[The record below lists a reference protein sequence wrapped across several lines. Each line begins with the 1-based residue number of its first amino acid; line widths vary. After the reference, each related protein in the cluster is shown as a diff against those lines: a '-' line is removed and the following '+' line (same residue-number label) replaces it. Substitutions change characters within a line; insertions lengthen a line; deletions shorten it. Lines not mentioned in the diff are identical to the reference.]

1 MKNTKKILFLSSN
14 LLLFLSLSPLESIVG
29 LKSAS
34 IDDLSVDGIERLLG
48 IGLRGESGE
57 SESHIDESSRR
68 GLVLLGWHGELEER
82 SGSSGEQL
90 LELVLLGG
98 LVEAAQVQ
106 PLKILLALLRLLSL
120 LFLRLL
126 HVGRLIANVVD
137 DDCLAAN
144 FGLLQLSEVLLGHFF
159 ASELDECES
168 LSVIRSLIW
177 ARYNL

>member
-1 MKNTKKILFLSSN
+1 MISN

-34 IDDLSVDGIERLLG
+34 IDDLSIDGIERLLG

-57 SESHIDESSRR
+57 SESHVEESSRR

-82 SGSSGEQL
+82 AGSGGEQL

-106 PLKILLALLRLLSL
+106 PLEVLFALLRLLRL
-120 LFLRLL
+120 LLLRLL
-126 HVGRLIANVVD
+126 HVRRLIANVVD
-137 DDCLAAN
+137 DD
-144 FGLLQLSEVLLGHFF
+144 
-159 ASELDECES
+159 
-168 LSVIRSLIW
+168 
-177 ARYNL
+177 